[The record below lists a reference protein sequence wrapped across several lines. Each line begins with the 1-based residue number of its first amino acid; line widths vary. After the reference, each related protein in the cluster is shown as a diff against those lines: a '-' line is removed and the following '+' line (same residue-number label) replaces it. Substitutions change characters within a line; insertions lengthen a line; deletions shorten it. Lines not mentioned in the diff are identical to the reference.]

1 MTPSGPEVR
10 STDTAPPRH
19 SAAMNPWA
27 RGLAVF
33 AAVMMMTVG
42 VLHVIAG
49 LVALFENEF
58 YVLGARYVLQFDVTT
73 WGWIHLLLGILVA
86 VAGYF
91 VVQGAGW
98 ARGVG
103 IGLAAL
109 SLIANFLFIPYYP
122 VWSILIVA
130 LDVAVIWALCVWNRD
145 TV

>member
-1 MTPSGPEVR
+1 MTASGPEAR
-10 STDTAPPRH
+10 STDTARRRH
-19 SAAMNPWA
+19 GAEMNPWA

-58 YVLGARYVLQFDVTT
+58 YVAGAHYVLQFDVTT

>member
-1 MTPSGPEVR
+1 MTASGPESR
-10 STDTAPPRH
+10 STNTAPPRH
-19 SAAMNPWA
+19 SAEMNPWA

-58 YVLGARYVLQFDVTT
+58 YVLGARYVLQFDLTT

>member
-1 MTPSGPEVR
+1 MTASGPEAR
-10 STDTAPPRH
+10 STDTARPRH
-19 SAAMNPWA
+19 SAEINPWA

-73 WGWIHLLLGILVA
+73 WGWIHVLLGIAVA

>member
-1 MTPSGPEVR
+1 MTASGPEAR
-10 STDTAPPRH
+10 STNTAQPRH
-19 SAAMNPWA
+19 SAEMNPWA

-58 YVLGARYVLQFDVTT
+58 YVAGARYVLQFDVTT

>member
-1 MTPSGPEVR
+1 MTASGPEAR
-10 STDTAPPRH
+10 STNTAPSRH
-19 SAAMNPWA
+19 SAEMNPWA

-58 YVLGARYVLQFDVTT
+58 YVAGARYVLQFDVTT

>member
-1 MTPSGPEVR
+1 MTASGPEVR
-10 STDTAPPRH
+10 STDAAPPRH
-19 SAAMNPWA
+19 GAEMNPWA

-58 YVLGARYVLQFDVTT
+58 YVVGARYVLQFDLTT

>member
-1 MTPSGPEVR
+1 MTASGPEAR
-10 STDTAPPRH
+10 STDTTPPRH
-19 SAAMNPWA
+19 SAEMNPWA

-58 YVLGARYVLQFDVTT
+58 YVVGAHYVLQFDLTA

>member
-1 MTPSGPEVR
+1 MTASGPEVR

-19 SAAMNPWA
+19 SAEMNPWA

-58 YVLGARYVLQFDVTT
+58 YVAGAHYVLQFDVTT

-145 TV
+145 TA

>member
-1 MTPSGPEVR
+1 MTALGPEAR
-10 STDTAPPRH
+10 STDTARRRH
-19 SAAMNPWA
+19 SAEMNPWA

-58 YVLGARYVLQFDVTT
+58 YVAGARYVLQFDVTT

>member
-1 MTPSGPEVR
+1 MTASGPEAR
-10 STDTAPPRH
+10 STNTAPPRH
-19 SAAMNPWA
+19 SAEMNPWA

-58 YVLGARYVLQFDVTT
+58 YVAGARYVLQVDLTT

>member
-1 MTPSGPEVR
+1 MTASGPESR
-10 STDTAPPRH
+10 STDTGPPRH
-19 SAAMNPWA
+19 SAEMNPWA

-58 YVLGARYVLQFDVTT
+58 YVAGARYVLQFDVTT

-91 VVQGAGW
+91 VVQGAAW

>member
-1 MTPSGPEVR
+1 MTASGPESR

-19 SAAMNPWA
+19 SAEMNPWA

-58 YVLGARYVLQFDVTT
+58 YVLGARYVLQFDLTT

>member
-1 MTPSGPEVR
+1 MTASGPESR
-10 STDTAPPRH
+10 STDTGPPRH
-19 SAAMNPWA
+19 SAEMNPWA

-58 YVLGARYVLQFDVTT
+58 YVAGARYVLQFDLTT